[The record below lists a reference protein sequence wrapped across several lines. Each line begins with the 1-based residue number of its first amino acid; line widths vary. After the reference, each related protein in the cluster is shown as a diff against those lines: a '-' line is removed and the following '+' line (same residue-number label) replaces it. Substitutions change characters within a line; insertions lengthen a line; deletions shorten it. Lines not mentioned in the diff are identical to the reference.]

1 MENEKRKILIIEDSL
16 TMQRILSFVL
26 EKEGYEVEI
35 ANNGAEGLDKA
46 RASKPDLIFTDLMM
60 PVMDGFEVCRQIRAD
75 DSLKD
80 AFVIIL
86 TGRGQDTDIEKG
98 LQAGADDY
106 LMKPFDPPK
115 VVERV
120 RQIFSAEKAAMQ
132 A

>member
-1 MENEKRKILIIEDSL
+1 MKNGKKKILVIEDSL

-35 ANNGAEGLDKA
+35 ANNGEEGLQKA
-46 RASKPDLIFTDLMM
+46 RAHKPDLIFTDLMM

-75 DSLKD
+75 EKLKD
-80 AFVIIL
+80 SIIIIL
-86 TGRGQDTDIEKG
+86 TGRGQDSDIEKG

-115 VVERV
+115 VVQRV
-120 RQIFSAEKAAMQ
+120 KKIFDEESVAVNN
-132 A
+132 

>member
-1 MENEKRKILIIEDSL
+1 MENEKKKILIIEDSL

-26 EKEGYEVEI
+26 EKEGYDVEI
-35 ANNGAEGLDKA
+35 ANNGAEGLEKA
-46 RASKPDLIFTDLMM
+46 RTNKPDLIFTDLMM
-60 PVMDGFEVCRQIRAD
+60 PIMDGFEVCRQIRAD

-80 AFVIIL
+80 TIVIIL
-86 TGRGQDTDIEKG
+86 TSRGQDSDVEKG

-120 RQIFSAEKAAMQ
+120 HQIFSQEKTSVEV
-132 A
+132 

>member
-1 MENEKRKILIIEDSL
+1 MENGTKKILIIEDSL

-26 EKEGYEVEI
+26 EREGYDVEI
-35 ANNGAEGLDKA
+35 AGNGVEGLEKA
-46 RASKPDLIFTDLMM
+46 RAIKPDLIFTDLMM

-80 AFVIIL
+80 TIVIIL
-86 TGRGQDTDIEKG
+86 TGRGQDSDVEKG
-98 LQAGADDY
+98 LQMGADDY

-120 RQIFSAEKAAMQ
+120 RQIFGREIVSA
-132 A
+132 